1 MIFGVRHSVA
11 VATALGTLAAVI
23 IAVFTWKGAA
33 VTSETFLVTTYIGL
47 FLGALWAMYATGLVV
62 VYTTTGVFNFAQ
74 GAIGVFAAFFYWE
87 LHVNRGW
94 HSILALFVVVGLFA
108 PALGVVLDIVIMR
121 RLRTA
126 SLVVQLMVTVA
137 IMVLLLSVVGDIWE
151 ADTARRVPYLFGIN
165 NGIDLGPSQLPWHR
179 LIVFVVAIA
188 IAVAMRYLLRR
199 TRIGTAMRAVVD
211 NRELAALNG
220 ARPNVVSSTSWALGS
235 MLGALGG
242 ILIAP
247 ELGLDPA
254 TLNNVVI
261 IAFAA
266 AAFGA
271 LKNLPMAVIGAML
284 IGLLRAHTVA
294 WLDFGSDFRF
304 AHLAVAPLI
313 LLFVVIALPQARLEV
328 GRLVH
333 HLRRHERFT
342 KWWEGLIGCGV
353 IILLAVAFSGGWL
366 DFGIWDPGAWG
377 SRELNSANEAMALA
391 LIGLSLVPLIGW
403 AGQINFAPLAFAGF
417 GAFVYLK
424 VIGGGWVTFLGL
436 DRLGLDP
443 QDIRDIDNGYWILLV
458 GLLCAPLGALVAL
471 PAARLRGLYLAL
483 MTMAFAQA
491 MSLIFFPNPWV
502 MPIIGTGRQFPHIE
516 LFGVTFD
523 DRRGFFL
530 LLMCVFAVVV
540 YALVM
545 LRRSRYGRRWM
556 AINDSQAA
564 AATLGVPV
572 VWTKVVVY
580 ALSAVI
586 AGIAGVFWATVSG
599 NVDSVQGFD
608 LLIGFNIVLL
618 VAAAGVSIPVAGIFL
633 IFIPLFTGL
642 GHRLED
648 SGNVDFLVTLLDIMT
663 TYGPGMLVLGMVF
676 NPRGA
681 IFEMGRGF
689 SPILPWRSDARA
701 EIAAENAQKREPEI
715 GELGIERPFTPEE
728 VIAIDRRLGILDEVV
743 PKEGYGAARS

>member
-1 MIFGVRHSVA
+1 MNLGLRPPVA
-11 VATALGTLAAVI
+11 LAALLAGI
-23 IAVFTWKGAA
+23 GATILA
-33 VTSETFLVTTYIGL
+33 IFNWRGIPVTGGTFLVATYVGL
-47 FLGALWAMYATGLVV
+47 FLGALYAMYATGLVV

-74 GAIGVFAAFFYWE
+74 GAIGVFAAFLYWE

-94 HSILALFVVVGLFA
+94 HSVLALFVVVGLFA
-108 PALGVVLDIVIMR
+108 PALGVLLDIVIMR

-137 IMVLLLSVVGDIWE
+137 IMVLLLSVVSDIWE
-151 ADTARRVPYLFGIN
+151 SGPSRPVPYLFGVS
-165 NGIDLGPSQLPWHR
+165 NGIDLGPARLPWHR
-179 LIVFVVAIA
+179 FIVILLAIA
-188 IAVAMRYLLRR
+188 IAIVMRYLLRR

-247 ELGLDPA
+247 EFQDLVPT

-271 LKNLPMAVIGAML
+271 LRNLPMAVMGAML
-284 IGLLRAHTVA
+284 IGLLTAHTRE
-294 WLDFGSDFRF
+294 WLDFGPDFRF
-304 AHLAVAPLI
+304 ANRSIAPLI
-313 LLFVVIALPQARLEV
+313 LLFVVVALPQARLEV
-328 GRLVH
+328 GRLAH
-333 HLRRHERFT
+333 NLRRHERYT
-342 KWWEGLIGCGV
+342 KWWEGLLGCGV
-353 IILLAVAFSGGWL
+353 IILLAVALSGGWL

-377 SRELNSANEAMALA
+377 GRELNSANEAMALA

-424 VIGGGWVTFLGL
+424 LAGDSG
-436 DRLGLDP
+436 
-443 QDIRDIDNGYWILLV
+443 NGYWILLV

-491 MSLIFFPNPWV
+491 MSLIFFPHSWV
-502 MPIIGTGRQFPHIE
+502 MPTLGVGVQFPPVE

-530 LLMCVFAVVV
+530 LMVCVFAIFVFG
-540 YALVM
+540 LVL

-564 AATLGVPV
+564 SATLGIPV

-580 ALSAVI
+580 AVSASL

-648 SGNVDFLVTLLDIMT
+648 AGNVDFLVTLLDILT

-715 GELGIERPFTPEE
+715 GELGLERPFTPEE
-728 VIAIDRRLGILDEVV
+728 VIAIDRRLGILDDVV

>member
-1 MIFGVRHSVA
+1 MILGLRRSVVIA
-11 VATALGTLAAVI
+11 ASLGTVAAVI
-23 IAVFTWKGAA
+23 ISVLTWKGAP

-74 GAIGVFAAFFYWE
+74 GAIGVFAAFLYWE

-108 PALGVVLDIVIMR
+108 PALGVVLDIIIMR

-151 ADTARRVPYLFGIN
+151 ADTPRRVPYLFGIN

-188 IAVAMRYLLRR
+188 IAVSMRFLLRR

-235 MLGALGG
+235 MMGALGG

-271 LKNLPMAVIGAML
+271 LRNLPMAVLGAML
-284 IGLLRAHTVA
+284 IGLLRAHTGA
-294 WLDFGSDFRF
+294 WLDFGPDFRF
-304 AHLAVAPLI
+304 AHLSIAPLL

-328 GRLVH
+328 GRLAH
-333 HLRRHERFT
+333 NLRRHERYT
-342 KWWEGLIGCGV
+342 NWWEGLLGCGV
-353 IILLAVAFSGGWL
+353 VILLAAAFSGGWL
-366 DFGIWDPGAWG
+366 DFGGWDPGSWG

-424 VIGGGWVTFLGL
+424 LAGDTG
-436 DRLGLDP
+436 
-443 QDIRDIDNGYWILLV
+443 NGYWIIVV

-491 MSLIFFPNPWV
+491 MSLIFFPHPWV

-516 LFGVTFD
+516 LFGITFD
-523 DRRGFFL
+523 DRRGFFM
-530 LLMCVFAVVV
+530 LMVSVFAIFV
-540 YALVM
+540 YALVL

-580 ALSAVI
+580 AVSASM

-608 LLIGFNIVLL
+608 LLLGFNIVLL
-618 VAAAGVSIPVAGIFL
+618 VAAAGVSIPMAGIFL
-633 IFIPLFTGL
+633 IFIPLFKGFGL
-642 GHRLED
+642 RLED
-648 SGNVDFLVTLLDIMT
+648 AGNVDFLVTLLDILT

-689 SPILPWRSDARA
+689 SPILPWRGDARA

-715 GELGIERPFTPEE
+715 GELGLERPFTPEE
-728 VIAIDRRLGILDEVV
+728 VIAIDRRLEILDDVV
-743 PKEGYGAARS
+743 PKEGYGASRS

>member
-1 MIFGVRHSVA
+1 MRLSVV
-11 VATALGTLAAVI
+11 VAATLGTLAAVI
-23 IAVFTWKGAA
+23 IAILTWKGAP

-74 GAIGVFAAFFYWE
+74 GAIGVFAAFLYWE

-94 HSILALFVVVGLFA
+94 HSILALFVVVGVFA
-108 PALGVVLDIVIMR
+108 PALGVTLDIVIMR

-151 ADTARRVPYLFGIN
+151 ADSPRRVPYLFGIN
-165 NGIDLGPSQLPWHR
+165 NGIDLGPSQLPYHR

-188 IAVAMRYLLRR
+188 IAVSMRFLLRR

-271 LKNLPMAVIGAML
+271 LRNLPLAVVGAML
-284 IGLLRAHTVA
+284 VGLLRAHSGA
-294 WLDFGSDFRF
+294 WLDFGPDFRF
-304 AHLAVAPLI
+304 AHLSIAPLL

-328 GRLVH
+328 GRLAH
-333 HLRRHERFT
+333 NLRRHERYT
-342 KWWEGLIGCGV
+342 NWWEGLIGCGV
-353 IILLAVAFSGGWL
+353 VILLAVAFSGGWL

-424 VIGGGWVTFLGL
+424 FAGDTG
-436 DRLGLDP
+436 
-443 QDIRDIDNGYWILLV
+443 NGYWIPLV

-491 MSLIFFPNPWV
+491 MSLIFFPHPWV

-523 DRRGFFL
+523 DRRGFFV
-530 LLMCVFAVVV
+530 LMVSVFATFV
-540 YALVM
+540 YALVL

-556 AINDSQAA
+556 AMNDSQAA

-580 ALSAVI
+580 AVSASL

-608 LLIGFNIVLL
+608 LLLGFNIVLL
-618 VAAAGVSIPVAGIFL
+618 VAAAGVSIPMAGIFL
-633 IFIPLFTGL
+633 IFIPLFKGFGL
-642 GHRLED
+642 RLED
-648 SGNVDFLVTLLDIMT
+648 AGNVDFLVTLLDIMT

-701 EIAAENAQKREPEI
+701 EIAAENARKREPEI

-728 VIAIDRRLGILDEVV
+728 VIAVDRRLGILDDVV
-743 PKEGYGAARS
+743 PKEGYGTSRS

>member
-1 MIFGVRHSVA
+1 
-11 VATALGTLAAVI
+11 
-23 IAVFTWKGAA
+23 
-33 VTSETFLVTTYIGL
+33 
-47 FLGALWAMYATGLVV
+47 
-62 VYTTTGVFNFAQ
+62 
-74 GAIGVFAAFFYWE
+74 
-87 LHVNRGW
+87 
-94 HSILALFVVVGLFA
+94 
-108 PALGVVLDIVIMR
+108 
-121 RLRTA
+121 
-126 SLVVQLMVTVA
+126 
-137 IMVLLLSVVGDIWE
+137 
-151 ADTARRVPYLFGIN
+151 
-165 NGIDLGPSQLPWHR
+165 
-179 LIVFVVAIA
+179 
-188 IAVAMRYLLRR
+188 
-199 TRIGTAMRAVVD
+199 
-211 NRELAALNG
+211 
-220 ARPNVVSSTSWALGS
+220 
-235 MLGALGG
+235 
-242 ILIAP
+242 
-247 ELGLDPA
+247 
-254 TLNNVVI
+254 
-261 IAFAA
+261 
-266 AAFGA
+266 
-271 LKNLPMAVIGAML
+271 
-284 IGLLRAHTVA
+284 
-294 WLDFGSDFRF
+294 
-304 AHLAVAPLI
+304 

-328 GRLVH
+328 GRLAH
-333 HLRRHERFT
+333 HLRRHERYT
-342 KWWEGLIGCGV
+342 KWWEGLFGCGV
-353 IILLAVAFSGGWL
+353 VILLAVMFSGGWL
-366 DFGIWDPGAWG
+366 DFGGWDPGAWG

-424 VIGGGWVTFLGL
+424 LAGDSG
-436 DRLGLDP
+436 
-443 QDIRDIDNGYWILLV
+443 NGYWILVV

-491 MSLIFFPNPWV
+491 MSLIFFPHPWV

-530 LLMCVFAVVV
+530 LMVSIFAIFV
-540 YALVM
+540 YALVL

-580 ALSAVI
+580 AVSASM

-618 VAAAGVSIPVAGIFL
+618 VAAAGVSIPMAGIFL
-633 IFIPLFTGL
+633 IFIPLFKGFGL
-642 GHRLED
+642 RLED
-648 SGNVDFLVTLLDIMT
+648 AGNVDYLVTLLDIMT
-663 TYGPGMLVLGMVF
+663 TYGPGLMVLGMVF

-715 GELGIERPFTPEE
+715 GELGLERPFTSEE
-728 VIAIDRRLGILDEVV
+728 VIAIDRRLGILDDVV
-743 PKEGYGAARS
+743 PKEGYGASRS

>member
-1 MIFGVRHSVA
+1 MILGVRLSVVIA
-11 VATALGTLAAVI
+11 ASLGTLAAVI
-23 IAVFTWKGAA
+23 IAVLTWKGAP

-74 GAIGVFAAFFYWE
+74 GAIGVFAAFLYWE

-108 PALGVVLDIVIMR
+108 PALGVTLDIVIMR

-151 ADTARRVPYLFGIN
+151 ADSPRRVPYLFGIN
-165 NGIDLGPSQLPWHR
+165 NGIDLGPSQLPYHR
-179 LIVFVVAIA
+179 LIVFVAAIA
-188 IAVAMRYLLRR
+188 IAVSMRFLLRR

-254 TLNNVVI
+254 TLNSVVI

-271 LKNLPMAVIGAML
+271 LRSLPLAVIGAML
-284 IGLLRAHTVA
+284 VGLLRAHSGA
-294 WLDFGSDFRF
+294 WLDFGPDFRF
-304 AHLAVAPLI
+304 AHLSVAPLL

-328 GRLVH
+328 GRLAH
-333 HLRRHERFT
+333 NLRRHERYT
-342 KWWEGLIGCGV
+342 NWWEGLIGCGV
-353 IILLAVAFSGGWL
+353 VILLAVAFSGGWL

-424 VIGGGWVTFLGL
+424 FAGDTG
-436 DRLGLDP
+436 
-443 QDIRDIDNGYWILLV
+443 NGYWIPLV

-491 MSLIFFPNPWV
+491 MSLIFFPHPWV
-502 MPIIGTGRQFPHIE
+502 MPLIGTGRQFPHIQ
-516 LFGVTFD
+516 LFGITFD
-523 DRRGFFL
+523 DRRGFFV
-530 LLMCVFAVVV
+530 LMVSVFAIFV
-540 YALVM
+540 YALV
-545 LRRSRYGRRWM
+545 LVRRSRYGRRWM
-556 AINDSQAA
+556 AMNDSQAA
-564 AATLGVPV
+564 SATLGVPV

-580 ALSAVI
+580 AVSASL

-608 LLIGFNIVLL
+608 LLLGFNIVLL
-618 VAAAGVSIPVAGIFL
+618 VAAAGVSIPMAGIFL
-633 IFIPLFTGL
+633 ILIPLFKGFGL
-642 GHRLED
+642 RLED
-648 SGNVDFLVTLLDIMT
+648 AGNVDFLVTLLDIMT

-715 GELGIERPFTPEE
+715 GELGMERPFTPEE
-728 VIAIDRRLGILDEVV
+728 VIAVDRRLGILDDVV
-743 PKEGYGAARS
+743 PKEGYGTSRS

>member
-1 MIFGVRHSVA
+1 MIFGLRRSVVAATLLATLGA
-11 VATALGTLAAVI
+11 VVLAVL
-23 IAVFTWKGAA
+23 TWKGSQ
-33 VTSETFLVTTYIGL
+33 VTSESFLVTTYIGL

-74 GAIGVFAAFFYWE
+74 GAIGVFSAFLYWE

-94 HSILALFVVVGLFA
+94 HSILALFVVVCLFA
-108 PALGVVLDIVIMR
+108 PALGVTLDAVIMR

-151 ADTARRVPYLFGIN
+151 ADTPRRVPYLFGIN

-188 IAVAMRYLLRR
+188 IAVSMRFLLRR

-271 LKNLPMAVIGAML
+271 LRNLPMAVIGAML
-284 IGLLRAHTVA
+284 IGLLRAHTGA
-294 WLDFGSDFRF
+294 WLDFGPDFRF

-313 LLFVVIALPQARLEV
+313 LLVVVVALPQARLEV
-328 GRLVH
+328 GRLAH
-333 HLRRHERFT
+333 HLRRHERYT

-353 IILLAVAFSGGWL
+353 VILLAVAFSGGWL
-366 DFGIWDPGAWG
+366 NFGAWDPGAWG

-424 VIGGGWVTFLGL
+424 LAGDSG
-436 DRLGLDP
+436 
-443 QDIRDIDNGYWILLV
+443 NGYWILLV

-491 MSLIFFPNPWV
+491 MSLIFFPHPWV

-530 LLMCVFAVVV
+530 LMVCVFAIFV
-540 YALVM
+540 YGLVL

-564 AATLGVPV
+564 SATLGVPV

-580 ALSAVI
+580 AVSASM

-618 VAAAGVSIPVAGIFL
+618 VAAAGVSIPMAGIFL
-633 IFIPLFTGL
+633 IFIPLFKGFGL
-642 GHRLED
+642 RLED
-648 SGNVDFLVTLLDIMT
+648 AGNVDFLVTLLDIMT
-663 TYGPGMLVLGMVF
+663 TYGPGLMVLGMVF

-715 GELGIERPFTPEE
+715 GELGLERPFTPEE
-728 VIAIDRRLGILDEVV
+728 VIAIDRRLGILDDVV
-743 PKEGYGAARS
+743 PKEGYGTPRS

>member
-1 MIFGVRHSVA
+1 MILGVRLSVA
-11 VATALGTLAAVI
+11 IAVALGMLGAVI
-23 IAVFTWKGAA
+23 LAVFTWKGAP

-108 PALGVVLDIVIMR
+108 PALGVVLDIMIMR

-151 ADTARRVPYLFGIN
+151 ADTPRRVPYLLGIE

-188 IAVAMRYLLRR
+188 IAVSMRFLLRR

-235 MLGALGG
+235 MMGALGG

-271 LKNLPMAVIGAML
+271 LRNLPLAVVGAML
-284 IGLLRAHTVA
+284 IGLLRAHTGA
-294 WLDFGSDFRF
+294 WLDFGPDFRF
-304 AHLAVAPLI
+304 AHLSIAPLL

-328 GRLVH
+328 GRLAH
-333 HLRRHERFT
+333 HLRRHERYT

-353 IILLAVAFSGGWL
+353 VILLAVMFSGGWL
-366 DFGIWDPGAWG
+366 DFGGWDPGSWG

-424 VIGGGWVTFLGL
+424 LAGDTG
-436 DRLGLDP
+436 
-443 QDIRDIDNGYWILLV
+443 NGYWILVV

-491 MSLIFFPNPWV
+491 MSLIFFPHPWV

-530 LLMCVFAVVV
+530 VMVSVFAIFV
-540 YALVM
+540 YALVL

-556 AINDSQAA
+556 AMNDSQAA
-564 AATLGVPV
+564 SATLGIPV

-580 ALSAVI
+580 AVSASM

-618 VAAAGVSIPVAGIFL
+618 VAAAGVSIPMAGIFL
-633 IFIPLFTGL
+633 IFIPLFKGF
-642 GHRLED
+642 GQRLED
-648 SGNVDFLVTLLDIMT
+648 AGNVDFLVTLLDIMT
-663 TYGPGMLVLGMVF
+663 TYGPGLMVLGMVF

-689 SPILPWRSDARA
+689 SPILPWRKDARA

-715 GELGIERPFTPEE
+715 GELGLERPFTPEE
-728 VIAIDRRLGILDEVV
+728 VIAIDRRLEILDDVV
-743 PKEGYGAARS
+743 PKEGYGASRS

>member
-1 MIFGVRHSVA
+1 MILGVRLSVV
-11 VATALGTLAAVI
+11 VAATLGTLAAVI
-23 IAVFTWKGAA
+23 IAVLTWKGAP

-74 GAIGVFAAFFYWE
+74 GAIGVFAAFLYWE

-108 PALGVVLDIVIMR
+108 PALGVTLDIVIMR

-126 SLVVQLMVTVA
+126 SLVVKLMVTVA

-151 ADTARRVPYLFGIN
+151 ADAPRRVPYLFGIN

-188 IAVAMRYLLRR
+188 IAVSMRFLLRR

-220 ARPNVVSSTSWALGS
+220 ARPNVVSSASWALGS

-271 LKNLPMAVIGAML
+271 LRNLPLAVVGAML
-284 IGLLRAHTVA
+284 VGLLRAHSGA

-304 AHLAVAPLI
+304 AHLSIAPLL

-328 GRLVH
+328 GRLAH
-333 HLRRHERFT
+333 NLRRHERYT
-342 KWWEGLIGCGV
+342 NWWEGLIGCGV
-353 IILLAVAFSGGWL
+353 VILLGAAFSGGWL

-424 VIGGGWVTFLGL
+424 FAGDTG
-436 DRLGLDP
+436 
-443 QDIRDIDNGYWILLV
+443 NGYWIPLV

-491 MSLIFFPNPWV
+491 MSQIFFPHPSV

-530 LLMCVFAVVV
+530 LMVSVFAIFV
-540 YALVM
+540 YALVL

-556 AINDSQAA
+556 AMNDSQAA
-564 AATLGVPV
+564 SATLGVPV
-572 VWTKVVVY
+572 IWTKVVVY
-580 ALSAVI
+580 AVSAAL

-618 VAAAGVSIPVAGIFL
+618 VAAAGVSIPMAGIFL
-633 IFIPLFTGL
+633 IFIPLFKGF
-642 GHRLED
+642 GNRLED
-648 SGNVDFLVTLLDIMT
+648 AGSVDFLVTLLDIMT

-689 SPILPWRSDARA
+689 SPILPWRGDARA
-701 EIAAENAQKREPEI
+701 KIAAENAQRREPEI

-728 VIAIDRRLGILDEVV
+728 VIAVDRRLGILDDVV
-743 PKEGYGAARS
+743 PKEGYGTSRS

>member
-1 MIFGVRHSVA
+1 MITGLRPSVVIA
-11 VATALGTLAAVI
+11 ATLATVVAVI
-23 IAVFTWKGAA
+23 IAVFTWKGAP

-74 GAIGVFAAFFYWE
+74 GAIGVFAAFLYWE

-108 PALGVVLDIVIMR
+108 PALGVFLDVVIMR

-151 ADTARRVPYLFGIN
+151 ADTPRRVPYLFGIDK
-165 NGIDLGPSQLPWHR
+165 GIDLGPSQLPWHR

-188 IAVAMRYLLRR
+188 IAVSMRFLLRR

-254 TLNNVVI
+254 TLNSVVI

-271 LKNLPMAVIGAML
+271 LRSLPLAVIGAML
-284 IGLLRAHTVA
+284 IGLLRAHTGA
-294 WLDFGSDFRF
+294 WLDFGPDFRF
-304 AHLAVAPLI
+304 AHLSIAPLL
-313 LLFVVIALPQARLEV
+313 LLFVVVALPQARLEV
-328 GRLVH
+328 GRLAH
-333 HLRRHERFT
+333 NLRRKERYT
-342 KWWEGLIGCGV
+342 NWWEGLIGCGV
-353 IILLAVAFSGGWL
+353 VILLAVVFSGGWL
-366 DFGIWDPGAWG
+366 NFGIWDPGAWG

-424 VIGGGWVTFLGL
+424 LAGDTGNGW
-436 DRLGLDP
+436 
-443 QDIRDIDNGYWILLV
+443 WILLV
-458 GLLCAPLGALVAL
+458 GLLCAPFGALVAL

-491 MSLIFFPNPWV
+491 MSLIFFPHPWV

-516 LFGVTFD
+516 LFGTTFS

-530 LLMCVFAVVV
+530 LMVSVFAILV
-540 YALVM
+540 YGLVL
-545 LRRSRYGRRWM
+545 LRRSRFGRRWM

-564 AATLGVPV
+564 SATLGIPV

-580 ALSAVI
+580 AVSASI

-608 LLIGFNIVLL
+608 LLLGFNIVLL
-618 VAAAGVSIPVAGIFL
+618 VAAAGVSIPMAGIFL

-648 SGNVDFLVTLLDIMT
+648 TGNVDFLVTLLEIMT
-663 TYGPGMLVLGMVF
+663 TYGPGLLVLGMVF

-689 SPILPWRSDARA
+689 SPILPWRKDARE

-715 GELGIERPFTPEE
+715 GELGLERPFSPDE
-728 VIAIDRRLGILDEVV
+728 VIAIDRRLGILDDVV
-743 PKEGYGAARS
+743 PKEGYGASRS

>member
-1 MIFGVRHSVA
+1 MIFGVRRSVA
-11 VATALGTLAAVI
+11 VAASLGTLAAVI
-23 IAVFTWKGAA
+23 IAALSWKGAP

-74 GAIGVFAAFFYWE
+74 GAIGVFAAFLYWE

-108 PALGVVLDIVIMR
+108 PALGVVLDIMIMR

-151 ADTARRVPYLFGIN
+151 ADTPRRVPYLFGIN

-188 IAVAMRYLLRR
+188 IAVSMRFLLRR

-235 MLGALGG
+235 MMGALGG

-284 IGLLRAHTVA
+284 IGLLRAHTGA
-294 WLDFGSDFRF
+294 WLDFGPDFRF
-304 AHLAVAPLI
+304 AHLSIAPLL

-328 GRLVH
+328 GRLAH
-333 HLRRHERFT
+333 HLRRHERYT
-342 KWWEGLIGCGV
+342 KWWEGLLGCGV
-353 IILLAVAFSGGWL
+353 VILLAAAFSGGWL
-366 DFGIWDPGAWG
+366 DFGGWDPGAWG

-424 VIGGGWVTFLGL
+424 LAGDTG
-436 DRLGLDP
+436 
-443 QDIRDIDNGYWILLV
+443 NGYWILMV

-491 MSLIFFPNPWV
+491 MSLIFFPHPWV
-502 MPIIGTGRQFPHIE
+502 MPIIGTGRQFPHID
-516 LFGVTFD
+516 LFGITFD
-523 DRRGFFL
+523 DRRGFFM
-530 LLMCVFAVVV
+530 LMVSVFAIFV
-540 YALVM
+540 YALVL

-580 ALSAVI
+580 AVSASM

-618 VAAAGVSIPVAGIFL
+618 VAAAGVSIPMAGIFL
-633 IFIPLFTGL
+633 IFIPLFKGFGL
-642 GHRLED
+642 RLED
-648 SGNVDFLVTLLDIMT
+648 AGNVDFLVTLLDIMT
-663 TYGPGMLVLGMVF
+663 TYGPGLMVLGMVF

-701 EIAAENAQKREPEI
+701 EIAAENAKKREPEI
-715 GELGIERPFTPEE
+715 GELGLERPFTPEE
-728 VIAIDRRLGILDEVV
+728 VIAIDRRLEILDDVV
-743 PKEGYGAARS
+743 PKEGYGTSRS

>member
-1 MIFGVRHSVA
+1 MILGLRLSVVIA
-11 VATALGTLAAVI
+11 ASLGTLAAVI
-23 IAVFTWKGAA
+23 IAVFTWKGAP

-151 ADTARRVPYLFGIN
+151 ADTPRRVPYLFGIN

-188 IAVAMRYLLRR
+188 IAVSMRFLLRR

-266 AAFGA
+266 AAFGV

-284 IGLLRAHTVA
+284 IGLLRAHTGA
-294 WLDFGSDFRF
+294 WLDFGPDFRF
-304 AHLAVAPLI
+304 AHLSIAPLL

-328 GRLVH
+328 GRLAH
-333 HLRRHERFT
+333 HLRRHERYT

-353 IILLAVAFSGGWL
+353 VILLAVAFSGGWL
-366 DFGIWDPGAWG
+366 DFGLWDPGAWG

-424 VIGGGWVTFLGL
+424 LTGDSG
-436 DRLGLDP
+436 
-443 QDIRDIDNGYWILLV
+443 NGYWILLV

-491 MSLIFFPNPWV
+491 MSLIFFPHPWV

-530 LLMCVFAVVV
+530 LMVSVFAIFV
-540 YALVM
+540 YALVL

-580 ALSAVI
+580 AVSASL

-618 VAAAGVSIPVAGIFL
+618 VAAAGVSIPMAGIFL
-633 IFIPLFTGL
+633 IFIPLFRGFGL
-642 GHRLED
+642 RLED
-648 SGNVDFLVTLLDIMT
+648 AGNVDYLVTLLDIMT

-728 VIAIDRRLGILDEVV
+728 VIAIDRRLGILDDVV

>member
-1 MIFGVRHSVA
+1 MILGLRRSVVLA
-11 VATALGTLAAVI
+11 ASLGTLAAVI
-23 IAVFTWKGAA
+23 IAVFTWKGAP

-151 ADTARRVPYLFGIN
+151 ADTPRRVPYLFGIN

-188 IAVAMRYLLRR
+188 IAVSMRFLLRR

-284 IGLLRAHTVA
+284 IGLLRAHTGA
-294 WLDFGSDFRF
+294 WLDFGPDFRF
-304 AHLAVAPLI
+304 AHLSIAPLL

-328 GRLVH
+328 GRLAH
-333 HLRRHERFT
+333 HLRRHERYT

-353 IILLAVAFSGGWL
+353 VILLAVAFSGGWL
-366 DFGIWDPGAWG
+366 DFGLWDPGAWG

-424 VIGGGWVTFLGL
+424 LAGDSG
-436 DRLGLDP
+436 
-443 QDIRDIDNGYWILLV
+443 NGYWILLV

-491 MSLIFFPNPWV
+491 MSLIFFPHPWV

-530 LLMCVFAVVV
+530 LMVSVFAIFV
-540 YALVM
+540 YALVL

-580 ALSAVI
+580 AVSASL

-618 VAAAGVSIPVAGIFL
+618 VAAAGVSIPMAGIFL
-633 IFIPLFTGL
+633 IFIPLFRGFGL
-642 GHRLED
+642 RLED
-648 SGNVDFLVTLLDIMT
+648 AGNVDYLVTLLDIMT

-728 VIAIDRRLGILDEVV
+728 VIAIDRRLGILDDVV

>member
-1 MIFGVRHSVA
+1 M
-11 VATALGTLAAVI
+11 AAVV
-23 IAVFTWKGAA
+23 IAVFNWKGAP
-33 VTSETFLVTTYIGL
+33 VTGQTFLVTTYIGL

-74 GAIGVFAAFFYWE
+74 GAIGVFAAFLYWE

-108 PALGVVLDIVIMR
+108 PALGVLLDVVIMR

-151 ADTARRVPYLFGIN
+151 ADTPRRVPYLFGIE
-165 NGIDLGPSQLPWHR
+165 NGIDLGPSQLP
-179 LIVFVVAIA
+179 
-188 IAVAMRYLLRR
+188 
-199 TRIGTAMRAVVD
+199 
-211 NRELAALNG
+211 
-220 ARPNVVSSTSWALGS
+220 ARPNAVSSTSWALGS

-271 LKNLPMAVIGAML
+271 LRNLPMAVVGAML
-284 IGLLRAHTVA
+284 IGLLRAHTGA
-294 WLDFGSDFRF
+294 WLDFGPDYRF
-304 AHLAVAPLI
+304 AHLSIAPLI

-328 GRLVH
+328 GRLAH
-333 HLRRHERFT
+333 NLRRHERFT

-353 IILLAVAFSGGWL
+353 IILAAVALSGGWL

-377 SRELNSANEAMALA
+377 SRELNSANEAMAFA

-424 VIGGGWVTFLGL
+424 LAGDTG
-436 DRLGLDP
+436 D
-443 QDIRDIDNGYWILLV
+443 GYWILLV

-491 MSLIFFPNPWV
+491 MSLIFFPHSWILPT
-502 MPIIGTGRQFPHIE
+502 IGVGRQFPHIE

-530 LLMCVFAVVV
+530 LIVSVFAVFV
-540 YALVM
+540 YALVL

-556 AINDSQAA
+556 AVNDSQAA
-564 AATLGVPV
+564 SATLGIPV

-580 ALSAVI
+580 ALSAAM

-648 SGNVDFLVTLLDIMT
+648 TGNVDFLVTLLEIMT
-663 TYGPGMLVLGMVF
+663 TYGPGLMVLGMVF

-689 SPILPWRSDARA
+689 SPLLPWRSDARA

-728 VIAIDRRLGILDEVV
+728 VIAIDRRLGILDDVV
-743 PKEGYGAARS
+743 PKEGYGSARS

>member
-1 MIFGVRHSVA
+1 MILGVRLSVVIA
-11 VATALGTLAAVI
+11 ASLGTLAAVI
-23 IAVFTWKGAA
+23 IAVLTWKGAP

-74 GAIGVFAAFFYWE
+74 GAIGVFAAFLYWE

-108 PALGVVLDIVIMR
+108 PALGVTLDIVIMR

-151 ADTARRVPYLFGIN
+151 ADSPRRVPYLFGIN
-165 NGIDLGPSQLPWHR
+165 NGIDLGPSQLPYHR
-179 LIVFVVAIA
+179 LIVFVAAIA
-188 IAVAMRYLLRR
+188 IAVSMRFLLRR

-254 TLNNVVI
+254 TLNSVVI

-271 LKNLPMAVIGAML
+271 LRSLPLAVIGAML
-284 IGLLRAHTVA
+284 VGLLRAHSGA
-294 WLDFGSDFRF
+294 WLDFGPDFRF
-304 AHLAVAPLI
+304 AHLSVAPLL

-328 GRLVH
+328 GRLAH
-333 HLRRHERFT
+333 NLRRHERYT
-342 KWWEGLIGCGV
+342 NWWEGLIGCGV
-353 IILLAVAFSGGWL
+353 VILLAVAFSGGWL

-424 VIGGGWVTFLGL
+424 FAGDTG
-436 DRLGLDP
+436 
-443 QDIRDIDNGYWILLV
+443 NGYWIPLV

-491 MSLIFFPNPWV
+491 MSLIFFPHPWV
-502 MPIIGTGRQFPHIE
+502 MPIIGTGRQFPHIQ
-516 LFGVTFD
+516 LFGITFD
-523 DRRGFFL
+523 DRRGFFV
-530 LLMCVFAVVV
+530 LMVSVFAIFV
-540 YALVM
+540 YALV
-545 LRRSRYGRRWM
+545 LVRRSRYGRRWM
-556 AINDSQAA
+556 AMNDSQAA
-564 AATLGVPV
+564 SATLGVPV

-580 ALSAVI
+580 AVSASL

-608 LLIGFNIVLL
+608 LLLGFNIVLL
-618 VAAAGVSIPVAGIFL
+618 VAAAGVSIPMAGIFL
-633 IFIPLFTGL
+633 ILIPLFKGFGL
-642 GHRLED
+642 RLED
-648 SGNVDFLVTLLDIMT
+648 AGNVDFLVTLLDIMT

-715 GELGIERPFTPEE
+715 GELGMERPFTPEE
-728 VIAIDRRLGILDEVV
+728 VIAVDRRLGILDDVV
-743 PKEGYGAARS
+743 PKEGYGTSRS

>member
-1 MIFGVRHSVA
+1 MIFGVRHSVV
-11 VATALGTLAAVI
+11 VATLLATLGAVVLAVL
-23 IAVFTWKGAA
+23 TWKGSQ
-33 VTSETFLVTTYIGL
+33 VTSESFLVTTYIGL

-74 GAIGVFAAFFYWE
+74 GAIGVFSAFLYWE

-94 HSILALFVVVGLFA
+94 HSILALFVVVCLFA
-108 PALGVVLDIVIMR
+108 PALGVTLDAVIMR

-151 ADTARRVPYLFGIN
+151 ADTPRRVPYLFGIN

-188 IAVAMRYLLRR
+188 IAVSMRFLLRR

-271 LKNLPMAVIGAML
+271 LRNLPMAVIGAML
-284 IGLLRAHTVA
+284 IGLLRAHTGA
-294 WLDFGSDFRF
+294 WLDFGPDFRF

-313 LLFVVIALPQARLEV
+313 LLFVVVALPQARLEV
-328 GRLVH
+328 GRLAH
-333 HLRRHERFT
+333 HLRRHERYT

-353 IILLAVAFSGGWL
+353 VILLAVAFSGGWL

-424 VIGGGWVTFLGL
+424 FAGDSG
-436 DRLGLDP
+436 
-443 QDIRDIDNGYWILLV
+443 NGYWILLV

-491 MSLIFFPNPWV
+491 MSLIFFPHPWV

-530 LLMCVFAVVV
+530 LMVCVFAIFV
-540 YALVM
+540 YGLVL

-580 ALSAVI
+580 AVSASM

-618 VAAAGVSIPVAGIFL
+618 VAAAGVSIPMAGIFL
-633 IFIPLFTGL
+633 IFIPLFKGFGL
-642 GHRLED
+642 RLED
-648 SGNVDFLVTLLDIMT
+648 AGNVDFLVTLLDIMT
-663 TYGPGMLVLGMVF
+663 TYGPGLMVLGMVF

-715 GELGIERPFTPEE
+715 GELGIDRPFTPEE

-743 PKEGYGAARS
+743 PKEGYGTARS

>member
-1 MIFGVRHSVA
+1 MILGLRVSVV
-11 VATALGTLAAVI
+11 VAASLGTMAAVI
-23 IAVFTWKGAA
+23 IAAITWKGAP

-151 ADTARRVPYLFGIN
+151 ADTPRRVPYLFGIN

-188 IAVAMRYLLRR
+188 IAVSMRFLLRR

-254 TLNNVVI
+254 TLNSVVI

-284 IGLLRAHTVA
+284 IGLLRAHTGA
-294 WLDFGSDFRF
+294 WLDFGPDFRF
-304 AHLAVAPLI
+304 AHLSIAPLL

-328 GRLVH
+328 GRLAH
-333 HLRRHERFT
+333 HLRRHERYT

-353 IILLAVAFSGGWL
+353 VILLAVVFSGGWL
-366 DFGIWDPGAWG
+366 DFGAWDPGAWG

-424 VIGGGWVTFLGL
+424 LAGDSG
-436 DRLGLDP
+436 
-443 QDIRDIDNGYWILLV
+443 NGYWILLV

-491 MSLIFFPNPWV
+491 MSLIFFPHPGV

-530 LLMCVFAVVV
+530 LMVSVFAIFV
-540 YALVM
+540 YALVL

-580 ALSAVI
+580 AVSASL

-618 VAAAGVSIPVAGIFL
+618 VAAAGVSIPMAGIFL
-633 IFIPLFTGL
+633 IFIPLFKGFGL
-642 GHRLED
+642 RLED
-648 SGNVDFLVTLLDIMT
+648 AGNVDYLVTLLDILT

-728 VIAIDRRLGILDEVV
+728 VIAIDRRLGILDDVV

>member
-1 MIFGVRHSVA
+1 M
-11 VATALGTLAAVI
+11 VATYV
-23 IAVFTWKGAA
+23 
-33 VTSETFLVTTYIGL
+33 GL
-47 FLGALWAMYATGLVV
+47 FLGALYAMYATGLVV

-74 GAIGVFAAFFYWE
+74 GAIGVFAAFLYWE

-94 HSILALFVVVGLFA
+94 HSIPALFVVVGLFA
-108 PALGVVLDIVIMR
+108 PALGVLLDIVIMR

-137 IMVLLLSVVGDIWE
+137 IMVLLLSVVSDIWE
-151 ADTARRVPYLFGIN
+151 SGPSRPVPYFFGVS
-165 NGIDLGPSQLPWHR
+165 NGIDLGPARLPWHR
-179 LIVFVVAIA
+179 FIVILLAIA
-188 IAVAMRYLLRR
+188 IAITMRYLLRR

-247 ELGLDPA
+247 EFQDLVPT

-271 LKNLPMAVIGAML
+271 LRNLPMAVIGAML
-284 IGLLRAHTVA
+284 IGLLTAHTRE
-294 WLDFGSDFRF
+294 WLDFGPDFRF
-304 AHLAVAPLI
+304 ANRSIAPLI
-313 LLFVVIALPQARLEV
+313 LLFVVIALPQARLEA
-328 GRLVH
+328 GRLAH
-333 HLRRHERFT
+333 NLRRHERYT
-342 KWWEGLIGCGV
+342 KWWEGLLGCGV
-353 IILLAVAFSGGWL
+353 IILLAVALSGGWF
-366 DFGIWDPGAWG
+366 DFGIWNPGSWG
-377 SRELNSANEAMALA
+377 GRELNSANEAMAFA

-424 VIGGGWVTFLGL
+424 LAGDSG
-436 DRLGLDP
+436 
-443 QDIRDIDNGYWILLV
+443 NGYWILLV

-491 MSLIFFPNPWV
+491 MSLIFFPHSWV
-502 MPIIGTGRQFPHIE
+502 MPTLGVGVQFPPLE

-530 LLMCVFAVVV
+530 LMVCLFAIFVFG
-540 YALVM
+540 LVL

-564 AATLGVPV
+564 SATLGIPV

-580 ALSAVI
+580 AVSAAM

-648 SGNVDFLVTLLDIMT
+648 AGNVDFLVTLLDIMT
-663 TYGPGMLVLGMVF
+663 TYGPGLMVLGMVF

-715 GELGIERPFTPEE
+715 GELGVERPFTPEE
-728 VIAIDRRLGILDEVV
+728 VIAIDRRLGILDDVV
-743 PKEGYGAARS
+743 PKDGYGAARS

>member
-1 MIFGVRHSVA
+1 MIFGVRRSVA
-11 VATALGTLAAVI
+11 VAASLGTLAAVI
-23 IAVFTWKGAA
+23 IAVLSWKGAP

-74 GAIGVFAAFFYWE
+74 GAIGVFAAFLYWE

-108 PALGVVLDIVIMR
+108 PALGVVLDVLIMR

-151 ADTARRVPYLFGIN
+151 ADTPRRVPYLFGIN

-179 LIVFVVAIA
+179 LIVFLVAIA
-188 IAVAMRYLLRR
+188 IAVSMRFLLRR

-235 MLGALGG
+235 MMGALGG

-284 IGLLRAHTVA
+284 IGLLRAHTGA
-294 WLDFGSDFRF
+294 WLDFGPDFRF
-304 AHLAVAPLI
+304 AHLSIAPLL

-328 GRLVH
+328 GRLAH
-333 HLRRHERFT
+333 HLRRHERYT
-342 KWWEGLIGCGV
+342 KWWEGLLGCGV
-353 IILLAVAFSGGWL
+353 VILLAAAFSGGWL
-366 DFGIWDPGAWG
+366 DFGGWDPGAWG

-424 VIGGGWVTFLGL
+424 LAGDTG
-436 DRLGLDP
+436 
-443 QDIRDIDNGYWILLV
+443 NGYWILMV

-491 MSLIFFPNPWV
+491 MSLIFFPHPWV
-502 MPIIGTGRQFPHIE
+502 MPIIGTGRQFPHID
-516 LFGVTFD
+516 LFGITFD
-523 DRRGFFL
+523 DRRGFFM
-530 LLMCVFAVVV
+530 LMVSVFAIFV
-540 YALVM
+540 YALVL

-580 ALSAVI
+580 AVSASM

-618 VAAAGVSIPVAGIFL
+618 VAAAGVSIPMAGIFL
-633 IFIPLFTGL
+633 IFIPLFKGFGL
-642 GHRLED
+642 RLED
-648 SGNVDFLVTLLDIMT
+648 AGNVDFLVTLLDIMT

-715 GELGIERPFTPEE
+715 GELGLERPFTPEE
-728 VIAIDRRLGILDEVV
+728 VIAIDRRLEILDDVV
-743 PKEGYGAARS
+743 PKEGYGTSRS

>member
-1 MIFGVRHSVA
+1 MPRIRLS
-11 VATALGTLAAVI
+11 VATATVLATVLAAVL
-23 IAVFTWKGAA
+23 AVWAWKGAP
-33 VTSETFLVTTYIGL
+33 VTGETFLVTTYIGL

-74 GAIGVFAAFFYWE
+74 GAIGVFAAFLYWE

-94 HSILALFVVVGLFA
+94 HSIIAILVVVGLFA
-108 PALGVVLDIVIMR
+108 PALGVTLDIVIMR

-137 IMVLLLSVVGDIWE
+137 IMVLLLSVVGDIWQ
-151 ADTARRVPYLFGIN
+151 ADTSRGVPYLFGDRP
-165 NGIDLGPSQLPWHR
+165 GWDLGPSLLPWHR

-188 IAVAMRYLLRR
+188 IAVFMSIFLRL

-211 NRELAALNG
+211 NRDLAALNG

-247 ELGLDPA
+247 ELELDPVP
-254 TLNNVVI
+254 LNNVVI

-271 LKNLPMAVIGAML
+271 LKNLPLAVVGAML

-304 AHLAVAPLI
+304 AHLAVAPLL

-333 HLRRHERFT
+333 HLRRKERYT
-342 KWWEGLIGCGV
+342 NGWEGLLGCGI
-353 IILLAVAFSGGWL
+353 IILLAVALSGGWL
-366 DFGIWDPGAWG
+366 DLGVWDPGAWG
-377 SRELNSANEAMALA
+377 ARELNKANAALALA

-424 VIGGGWVTFLGL
+424 LAGDTG
-436 DRLGLDP
+436 
-443 QDIRDIDNGYWILLV
+443 NGYWIPLV

-491 MSLIFFPNPWV
+491 MSLIFFPHPWV
-502 MPIIGTGRQFPHIE
+502 MPVIGTGRQFPHIE
-516 LFGVTFD
+516 LFGITFD

-530 LLMCVFAVVV
+530 LLVCVFAIVV
-540 YALVM
+540 YALVL

-564 AATLGVPV
+564 SATLGIPV
-572 VWTKVVVY
+572 VRTKVVVY
-580 ALSAVI
+580 AVSAAI

-618 VAAAGVSIPVAGIFL
+618 VAAAGVSVPMAGIFL
-633 IFIPLFTGL
+633 IFIPLFQGL
-642 GHRLED
+642 GDRLED
-648 SGNVDFLVTLLDIMT
+648 TGNVDFLVTLLDITT
-663 TYGPGMLVLGMVF
+663 TYGPGLLVLGMVF

-681 IFEMGRGF
+681 IVEMGRGF
-689 SPILPWRSDARA
+689 SPILPWRGDARA

-715 GELGIERPFTPEE
+715 GELGLERPFTPEE
-728 VIAIDRRLGILDEVV
+728 VIAMDRRLGILDDVV
-743 PKEGYGAARS
+743 PKEGYGTARS

>member
-1 MIFGVRHSVA
+1 MIFGLRRSVVAATLLATLGA
-11 VATALGTLAAVI
+11 VVLAVL
-23 IAVFTWKGAA
+23 TWKGSQ
-33 VTSETFLVTTYIGL
+33 VTSESFLVTTYIGL

-74 GAIGVFAAFFYWE
+74 GAIGVFSAFLYWE

-94 HSILALFVVVGLFA
+94 HSILALFVVVCLFA
-108 PALGVVLDIVIMR
+108 PALGVTLDAVIMR

-151 ADTARRVPYLFGIN
+151 ADTPRRVPYLFGIN

-179 LIVFVVAIA
+179 LIVFAVAIA
-188 IAVAMRYLLRR
+188 IAVSMRFLLRR

-235 MLGALGG
+235 MMGALGG

-271 LKNLPMAVIGAML
+271 LRNLPMAVIGAML
-284 IGLLRAHTVA
+284 IGLLRAHTGA
-294 WLDFGSDFRF
+294 WLDFGPDFRF

-313 LLFVVIALPQARLEV
+313 LLFVVVALPQARLEV
-328 GRLVH
+328 GRLAH
-333 HLRRHERFT
+333 HLRRHERYT
-342 KWWEGLIGCGV
+342 KWWEGLFGCGV
-353 IILLAVAFSGGWL
+353 VILLAVVFSGGWL

-424 VIGGGWVTFLGL
+424 LAGDTG
-436 DRLGLDP
+436 
-443 QDIRDIDNGYWILLV
+443 NGYWILLV

-491 MSLIFFPNPWV
+491 MSLIFFPHPWV

-530 LLMCVFAVVV
+530 LMVCVFAIFV
-540 YALVM
+540 YGLVL

-564 AATLGVPV
+564 SATLGVPV

-580 ALSAVI
+580 AVSASM

-618 VAAAGVSIPVAGIFL
+618 VAAAGVSIPMAGIFL
-633 IFIPLFTGL
+633 IFIPLFKGFGL
-642 GHRLED
+642 RLED
-648 SGNVDFLVTLLDIMT
+648 AGNVDFLVTLLDIMT
-663 TYGPGMLVLGMVF
+663 TYGPGLMVLGMVF

-715 GELGIERPFTPEE
+715 GELGLERPFTPEE

-743 PKEGYGAARS
+743 PKEGYGTARS